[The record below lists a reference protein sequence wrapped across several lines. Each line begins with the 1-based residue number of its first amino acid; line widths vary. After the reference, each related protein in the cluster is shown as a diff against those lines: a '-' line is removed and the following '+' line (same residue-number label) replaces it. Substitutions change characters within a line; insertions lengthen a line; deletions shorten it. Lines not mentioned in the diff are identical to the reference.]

1 MIDVLDLIIR
11 ETLVAGVPGLTS
23 ARIGFQPPDDDW
35 RQRVGASTGVWV
47 NCALVDLRED
57 RHMRMNIRRRV
68 TSGVGIVE
76 RREPARIR
84 CHYLITAWNAAK
96 DSAQIPATEQEHTVL
111 GAILAVLLDADPLVA
126 SAILTPEQL
135 VKVPATLRE
144 AELPVEVVPP
154 EGFGKLAEFWG
165 TVGRATSWR
174 PAVYLIVTMPVPE
187 PDRRLDGVV
196 HTVLASYDADIGGL
210 PGGGVGPVERLADV
224 GGLVLDATGGPAVPA
239 VPVADADVVLEDPAG
254 REVARVR
261 SGEDGRFVLVGLR
274 PGAYL
279 ARVTAA
285 GLPPPAPGAVHVPG
299 SPDALIELRFT

>member
-1 MIDVLDLIIR
+1 MIDILDLIIR

-57 RHMRMNIRRRV
+57 RHRRMNIRRRV
-68 TSGVGIVE
+68 GTPAGIVD
-76 RREPARIR
+76 RREPAWIR

-96 DSAQIPATEQEHTVL
+96 DSAQMPATEQEHTVL
-111 GAILAVLLDADPLVA
+111 GAVLTLLLDADPMVA

-135 VKVPATLRE
+135 AKLPSTLRD

-154 EGFGKLAEFWG
+154 DGFGKLAEFWG

-196 HTVLASYDADIGGL
+196 HTVLTSYDAV
-210 PGGGVGPVERLADV
+210 PGETGAGEQLADV
-224 GGLVLDATGGPAVPA
+224 GGLVLDATGGPAVPPIP
-239 VPVADADVVLEDPAG
+239 VPDADVVLADPAG

-261 SGEDGRFVLVGLR
+261 SGDDGRFVLVGLR

-285 GLPPPAPGAVHVPG
+285 GLPPPAPADVQVPG

>member
-1 MIDVLDLIIR
+1 MIDILDLIIR
-11 ETLVAGVPGLTS
+11 ETLIAGVPGLTS

-57 RHMRMNIRRRV
+57 RTLRQNIRKRITTGSV
-68 TSGVGIVE
+68 TVE
-76 RREPARIR
+76 RREPARIC

-96 DSAQIPATEQEHTVL
+96 DSAQMPATEQEHTVL
-111 GAILAVLLDADPLVA
+111 GAVLAVLLDADPMVA

-135 VKVPATLRE
+135 ARVPATLRE

-154 EGFGKLAEFWG
+154 EGFTKLAEFWG

-187 PDRRLDGVV
+187 PDRRIDGVV
-196 HTVLASYDADIGGL
+196 HTVLTSYDAEP
-210 PGGGVGPVERLADV
+210 PGGDDGTAEQLADV
-224 GGLVLDATGGPAVPA
+224 GGLVLDATGGPP
-239 VPVADADVVLEDPAG
+239 VPVPDADVVLDDPAG
-254 REVARVR
+254 LVVVARVR
-261 SGEDGRFVLVGLR
+261 SDDDGRFVLVGIP
-274 PGAYL
+274 PGEYR

-285 GLPPPAPGAVHVPG
+285 GLPPPAPQAVRVPG

>member
-1 MIDVLDLIIR
+1 VIDILDLIIR
-11 ETLVAGVPGLTS
+11 ETLIAGVPGLTS

-57 RHMRMNIRRRV
+57 RTLRQNIRRRITTGSV
-68 TSGVGIVE
+68 TVE

-96 DSAQIPATEQEHTVL
+96 DSAQMPATEQEHTVL
-111 GAILAVLLDADPLVA
+111 GAILAVFLDADPMVA

-135 VKVPATLRE
+135 AKVPATLRE

-154 EGFGKLAEFWG
+154 EGFTKLAEFWG

-174 PAVYLIVTMPVPE
+174 PAVYLIITMPVPE
-187 PDRRLDGVV
+187 PDRRIDGVV
-196 HTVLASYDADIGGL
+196 HTVLTSYDA
-210 PGGGVGPVERLADV
+210 GPPQAGDGSAEQLADV
-224 GGLVLDATGGPAVPA
+224 GGLVLDATAGPAAPQ
-239 VPVADADVVLEDPAG
+239 VPVPDADIVLYHPVG
-254 REVARVR
+254 LVVARVR
-261 SGEDGRFVLVGLR
+261 SDDDGRFVLVGIP
-274 PGAYL
+274 PGEYR

-285 GLPPPAPGAVHVPG
+285 GLPPPAPQAVRVPG

>member
-1 MIDVLDLIIR
+1 MIDILDLIIR

-57 RHMRMNIRRRV
+57 RHMRMNIRRRI
-68 TSGVGIVE
+68 TSDAGIVE

-96 DSAQIPATEQEHTVL
+96 DSAQMPATEQEHTVL
-111 GAILAVLLDADPLVA
+111 GAVLALLLDADPLVA

-135 VKVPATLRE
+135 AKLPSTLRE

-154 EGFGKLAEFWG
+154 EGFSKLAEFWG

-196 HTVLASYDADIGGL
+196 HTVLTSYDAYEGGSTRASD
-210 PGGGVGPVERLADV
+210 GHGEQLADV

-239 VPVADADVVLEDPAG
+239 VPVADADVVLVDPAG

-261 SGEDGRFVLVGLR
+261 SGDDGRFVLVGLR
-274 PGAYL
+274 PGAYQ

-285 GLPPPAPGAVHVPG
+285 GLPPPAPGAVQVPG